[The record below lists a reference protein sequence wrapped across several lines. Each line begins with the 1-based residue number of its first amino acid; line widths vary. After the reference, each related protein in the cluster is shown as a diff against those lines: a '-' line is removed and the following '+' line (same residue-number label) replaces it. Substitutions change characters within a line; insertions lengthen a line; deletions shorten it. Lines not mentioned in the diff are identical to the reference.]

1 MAGIQPGPP
10 GQEASAP
17 SIARFPLGKV
27 SAVIMGQFSEIPSSY
42 LAEANFFF
50 IPSNPNKEL
59 K

>member
-42 LAEANFFF
+42 LAEANFFIYSF
-50 IPSNPNKEL
+50 KSL
-59 K
+59 